1 MKLSLIVYFLL
12 SYLGIVGIVGIWNAI
27 KLPYMA
33 SGPYSLIIQPLYDND
48 TKESVAAKIK
58 SASSHSTLDPTSV
71 LPVMPHKK

>member
-12 SYLGIVGIVGIWNAI
+12 SYLGIIGIWNAI

-33 SGPYSLIIQPLYDND
+33 SGPYSLIIQPLYVND
-48 TKESVAAKIK
+48 SKESVAAKIK
-58 SASSHSTLDPTSV
+58 LASSHSTLDPTSV